1 MVHCLKLLQSQ
12 VSKNWKKINI
22 KHENIDKNRRP
33 INFLRAPISLA
44 TIFTGVFILGL
55 NERGVSING
64 NNEDYIRRISRFN

>member
-1 MVHCLKLLQSQ
+1 MVHCLKVLQSQ

-44 TIFTGVFILGL
+44 TIFTGVQSFLVSMK
-55 NERGVSING
+55 GVFQLMGTMKI
-64 NNEDYIRRISRFN
+64 I

>member
-12 VSKNWKKINI
+12 VSKNWKKFDI

-33 INFLRAPISLA
+33 INFRGPISVRYDFYESS
-44 TIFTGVFILGL
+44 IILGF